1 MHSSARRI
9 AMRCWRSRREDA
21 CAAGP
26 EIDAAAGYLQFPN
39 QIIVG
44 IQNAQAGAHAGL
56 NGDPRAS

>member
-1 MHSSARRI
+1 
-9 AMRCWRSRREDA
+9 MRCWRSRREDA